1 MSVQVAGVEVARPAT
16 AVARPRRAVS
26 GTWLLSGAMIA
37 SGVLTYAFHILAAR
51 TLGPTAYGQIAV
63 LWGAMFLAAIVL
75 FRPVE
80 QTTSRALADRLAR
93 GEEGRSVIR
102 AAAVM
107 AVVLILV
114 AAVVMAASW
123 TTLTS
128 RLFLGDNVMTVALCA
143 GIGAYGLS
151 YLVRGVLGG
160 TRWFGGYSL
169 GLMADA
175 VVRLAVAIPLVLVAS
190 KLTAAA
196 AVVAAGLAGALVP
209 LFVGR
214 RRLTPIV
221 APGPGEPFRIRH
233 GVAFAGPATAIAA
246 ADQLF
251 VNGGPLLIILAGG
264 IGASR
269 SAGIVFAATMLV
281 RAPVYVFQ
289 GLAAALLPNLTHMQA
304 TADFGPLRRAVFR
317 TATFMLACGAVLVG
331 ATVVLGPEL
340 MRGLYGAKFTATRS
354 DLVVLAAGIGL
365 YLAASTV
372 SQALLALDRGRS
384 AAVGWLVS
392 AGAFVVL
399 FVLLPGSDLGRVAG
413 AFTAATLVLLVVLA
427 LQLAR
432 RPSR

>member
-1 MSVQVAGVEVARPAT
+1 
-16 AVARPRRAVS
+16 
-26 GTWLLSGAMIA
+26 MIA

-114 AAVVMAASW
+114 AAVVMAAAW

-269 SAGIVFAATMLV
+269 SAGIVFV
-281 RAPVYVFQ
+281 APGGVPHGDVH
-289 GLAAALLPNLTHMQA
+289 AC
-304 TADFGPLRRAVFR
+304 LRRRPCRRNRRARPRTDARAV
-317 TATFMLACGAVLVG
+317 
-331 ATVVLGPEL
+331 
-340 MRGLYGAKFTATRS
+340 
-354 DLVVLAAGIGL
+354 
-365 YLAASTV
+365 
-372 SQALLALDRGRS
+372 
-384 AAVGWLVS
+384 
-392 AGAFVVL
+392 
-399 FVLLPGSDLGRVAG
+399 
-413 AFTAATLVLLVVLA
+413 
-427 LQLAR
+427 R
-432 RPSR
+432 REVHRDTQ

>member
-1 MSVQVAGVEVARPAT
+1 
-16 AVARPRRAVS
+16 
-26 GTWLLSGAMIA
+26 
-37 SGVLTYAFHILAAR
+37 
-51 TLGPTAYGQIAV
+51 
-63 LWGAMFLAAIVL
+63 
-75 FRPVE
+75 
-80 QTTSRALADRLAR
+80 
-93 GEEGRSVIR
+93 
-102 AAAVM
+102 
-107 AVVLILV
+107 
-114 AAVVMAASW
+114 
-123 TTLTS
+123 
-128 RLFLGDNVMTVALCA
+128 MTVALCA

-413 AFTAATLVLLVVLA
+413 AFTVATLVLLVVLA